1 MQEAPAPRVLFFE
14 VQQIK
19 RARNQARPAEVE
31 SRIAVLVGQPL
42 LAIRFRPDDIELDIQ
57 EWLSHQDTTEK
68 INQLPPTAPTPR
80 DLTASGSALTI
91 EIRFPNAELAAGDWR
106 PAIVRVHPKI
116 SRGKGE

>member
-91 EIRFPNAELAAGDWR
+91 EMRVPGAEFAVVDGR
-106 PAIVRVHPKI
+106 PAIVVIHPNNT
-116 SRGKGE
+116 SGKGE